1 MARAI
6 SRGIRMRC
14 KDCNLPQ
21 KYEND
26 EYETQIPCALFGYD
40 NYDEHFKVYAN
51 GDEGCIHRKSTIE
64 KLWKKQEEYMANDL
78 SHL

>member
-1 MARAI
+1 MARTAC
-6 SRGIRMRC
+6 GGGRMKC
-14 KDCNLPQ
+14 KDCNLLQ

-40 NYDEHFKVYAN
+40 NDDEHFRGYAN

-64 KLWKKQEEYMANDL
+64 KWWKKQEEYMVNGT
-78 SHL
+78 SH

>member
-1 MARAI
+1 
-6 SRGIRMRC
+6 MRC

-21 KYEND
+21 RYEND

-40 NYDEHFKVYAN
+40 NDDEHFREYAN

-64 KLWKKQEEYMANDL
+64 KWWKSLTAKIQTCI
-78 SHL
+78 